1 MVVKHGRGEWERAGG
16 VAERVPGSCPLAAAK
31 TSFSSEM
38 RSSRWLSRCLKLSS
52 ARADTLQ
59 AWLVKTQEIGA
70 EAMRQHRQYAIHYD
84 SMHSV

>member
-1 MVVKHGRGEWERAGG
+1 MVVKHGRGERDRAGG

-31 TSFSSEM
+31 APFSSEM

-59 AWLVKTQEIGA
+59 AWLVNTQGREA
-70 EAMRQHRQYAIHYD
+70 EAMCQHRRYALAPL
-84 SMHSV
+84 SA